1 MTTDLYHFG
10 DQCAPGIII
19 DDILKQKKKKLFM
32 LAVYLFNDILK
43 YLTDNELESIY
54 DKQYFK
60 LEKSVVHTKYN
71 FIFNHDYQIRNNKIH
86 NYDHIKNR
94 FNDKINDFKNMLE
107 NNNTKIFI
115 TFTGNIDALY
125 INEMM
130 ECLNNLIKNKKFYL
144 IIFSDNAFTE
154 LNIENVF
161 KIKLDNKY
169 DNWWVFDKNK
179 KMILYKEIY
188 TKFINVL
195 TNNNIPNNFPKTIE
209 QTNFSTDKDKMG
221 MFRV

>member
-1 MTTDLYHFG
+1 MYHFG

-71 FIFNHDYQIRNNKIH
+71 FIFYNDYQTINNKIH

-161 KIKLDNKY
+161 KIKLENKY
-169 DNWWVFDKNK
+169 DDWWVFDKNK

-195 TNNNIPNNFPKTIE
+195 TNNNIPNNFLKTIE